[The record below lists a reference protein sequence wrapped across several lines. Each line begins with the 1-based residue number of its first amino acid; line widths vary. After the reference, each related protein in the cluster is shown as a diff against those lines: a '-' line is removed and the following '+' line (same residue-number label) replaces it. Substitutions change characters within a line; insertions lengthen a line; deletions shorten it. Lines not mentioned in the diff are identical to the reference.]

1 MVVDLQ
7 DDIIAAGMK
16 RTKRYTMYDGQLHYY
31 SNFYWGNKHIWNLFF
46 TEVRGENDNGEELLR
61 GYTIHSMDGDCRKK
75 VFIYLIR
82 FINYNSAFFNVTVSL
97 MNHLGKGEIAQCDG
111 SFFISW
117 FFLTKLTCKMAKKRI
132 VSQFGTFYDI
142 YEIVNNAL

>member
-61 GYTIHSMDGDCRKK
+61 GYNIHSINGGCRKK
-75 VFIYLIR
+75 SGHTLVLI
-82 FINYNSAFFNVTVSL
+82 IIVHSL
-97 MNHLGKGEIAQCDG
+97 MLL
-111 SFFISW
+111 FR
-117 FFLTKLTCKMAKKRI
+117 L
-132 VSQFGTFYDI
+132 
-142 YEIVNNAL
+142 